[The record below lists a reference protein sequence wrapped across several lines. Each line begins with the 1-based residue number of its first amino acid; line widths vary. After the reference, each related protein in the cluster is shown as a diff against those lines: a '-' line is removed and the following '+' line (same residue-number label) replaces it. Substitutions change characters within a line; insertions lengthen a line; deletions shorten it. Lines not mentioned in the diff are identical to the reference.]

1 MSVYDHH
8 AVQLAAGAP
17 WAGLAPLIIGLC
29 IVAVLIG
36 AVWFGRR
43 RIAGEPPVPKGKRA
57 RSGAWQAPNE
67 PPPADGEISDHG
79 PGHQEEG
86 PRSHEERQP
95 VPDDM
100 PRDGRRRLPHEI
112 SPFGV
117 RQGRT
122 RTTRRRHSG
131 ANWD

>member
-1 MSVYDHH
+1 MSAYDHS
-8 AVQLAAGAP
+8 AVQLALNDYLVGI
-17 WAGLAPLIIGLC
+17 GPLVIGIC
-29 IVAVLIG
+29 IVALLIA

-43 RIAGEPPVPKGKRA
+43 RSEGEPPVPRGKRA
-57 RSGAWQAPNE
+57 RSGAWQSPHE
-67 PPPADGEISDHG
+67 PPPADGEVPDHG

-86 PRSHEERQP
+86 PRSHEARQP

-100 PRDGRRRLPHEI
+100 PQDGRRRLPHEI

-131 ANWD
+131 GNWD